1 MLREKHFKLALLT
14 EALLQSPISRV
25 FRLTLVDPHRH
36 LADLEDELER
46 PIDRGQPRIIAAI
59 DRVDYPMATKLER
72 PAPVGPTIVASLC
85 IVAVERGMAP
95 IDEHSS
101 NRLKAVVCKVRMV
114 FPRIDFCHGCAPLA
128 DAIPL
133 YGHFIESVNQRQ
145 FCKPADRPSLAE
157 RGPSQATLIAQR
169 DKLCSTTCHMAEPSD
184 IETFIAEWR
193 GTGGSELANTQ
204 SFINGLARLL
214 GVDPPRGAKADDTAN
229 DYVFERRVFQDNGDG
244 TSSFGRIDCY
254 KRGCF
259 ILEAKQ
265 GSEADRAA
273 ADKGEDD
280 LDIFGQTAKTRV
292 ARGTARR
299 GTPGWAKAMVQAKG
313 QAERYAKAL
322 PIDHGWPPFLLVADI
337 GYCIEVYADF
347 TGTGKAYAQ
356 FPDRARYRIML
367 EDLRDE
373 DVRDRLRAIWT
384 DPKSLD
390 PTARAARVTRDIADL
405 LATVARRLEKR
416 GYDAET
422 TSGFL
427 MRVLFTMFAED
438 SKLIPE
444 GSFTQLLKNQ
454 RAHPEHLEHQL
465 SALWVAMDKGEF
477 SPALGVPLRKF
488 NGYLFKERTALP
500 LDGEELEVL
509 IQAAEHVWTEVE
521 PAIFGTLLERAL
533 NPKER
538 AKLGAHYTPR
548 AYVERL
554 IGPTIMEPLRADWD
568 GVRGAAAT
576 LIEEGKADEA
586 KAFVEAFHSRLAQ
599 TKVLDPACG
608 TGNFLYV
615 AMARMKEL
623 EGEVL
628 DLLVELG
635 DDQYVAELT
644 GHTITP
650 ENFLG
655 IEINPRAA
663 AIAQLVLWIGYLQW
677 HFRVN
682 GADRTPPEPILR
694 DVKTIENRDA
704 LIEWDKKLAELDENG
719 DPVSRW
725 DGETMKVH
733 PVTGKKVPD
742 ETARVEVFRYIKP
755 RAAKWPK
762 ADFIVGNPPFIGNK
776 RMRKRLGENYAK
788 ALRAA
793 WPKVPK
799 SVDLVMYWWDRCAEL
814 TQSGQLR
821 AFGLVSTNSIK
832 QVTNRAVIEKWLKT
846 RPALKLSFAIPDHPW
861 MDDETTAQVR
871 ISMTAAAKTGRM
883 GFLETIQS
891 ERKVKGQPNVVEL
904 VSQLG
909 QIHSNL
915 TIGANITDCGPLKSN
930 DAVSFMGVIPSGTGF
945 RISAEEL
952 KECGHDLSDLPSVV
966 RTYLVGNELTDNK
979 APGFIVDYFGLNEA
993 QAREASPP
1001 LFQFVLNRVKDGRDA
1016 RSGGTADSQQYAAE
1030 WWLFAK
1036 PRPGMRAAL
1045 KGQSR
1050 YIATTETSKHRW
1062 FTFLSPTV
1070 LPDQK
1075 IRGVAI
1081 DDAFYLGVLSSRIHV
1096 VWSDAAGG
1104 RQGVGND
1111 PVYNNTT
1118 CFEPFPFP
1126 ADVSDVVKGK
1136 IRIEAEAFDALRKR
1150 VLESHEDLTLTKL
1163 YNVLEA
1169 LREGRALT
1177 DAERDMHDR
1186 GLVTLIR
1193 QHHDAIDALVAEAY
1207 GWPADLPDEEILTRL
1222 VALNKERAAE
1232 EARGLIRWLRPEYQ
1246 APDYKAPVTQTL
1258 DLGETDG
1265 ALPDNV
1271 IPWPGSLPEQVSA
1284 VQSILTAAA
1293 TPLAPQDVARAFKG
1307 KRAATVR
1314 PVLDALAGIG
1324 MARRLND
1331 GRYAA

>member
-1 MLREKHFKLALLT
+1 
-14 EALLQSPISRV
+14 
-25 FRLTLVDPHRH
+25 
-36 LADLEDELER
+36 
-46 PIDRGQPRIIAAI
+46 
-59 DRVDYPMATKLER
+59 MAT
-72 PAPVGPTIVASLC
+72 GQ
-85 IVAVERGMAP
+85 
-95 IDEHSS
+95 D
-101 NRLKAVVCKVRMV
+101 
-114 FPRIDFCHGCAPLA
+114 RIEA
-128 DAIPL
+128 
-133 YGHFIESVNQRQ
+133 
-145 FCKPADRPSLAE
+145 
-157 RGPSQATLIAQR
+157 
-169 DKLCSTTCHMAEPSD
+169 
-184 IETFIAEWR
+184 FIAEWR
-193 GTGGSELANTQ
+193 DTGGSELANTQ
-204 SFINGLARLL
+204 SFIHGLTSLL
-214 GVDPPRGAKADDTAN
+214 DVDAPRGAKADDATN

-373 DVRDRLRAIWT
+373 DVRERLRAIWT

-465 SALWVAMDKGEF
+465 SALWAAMDKGEF
-477 SPALGVPLRKF
+477 SPALGVPLKKF

-500 LDGEELEVL
+500 LDTEELEVL
-509 IQAAEHVWTEVE
+509 IKAAEHVWTEVE

-554 IGPTIMEPLRADWD
+554 IGPTIMEQLRADWD

-599 TKVLDPACG
+599 TRVLDPACG

-704 LIEWDKKLAELDENG
+704 LIDWDDKIAELDEGGN
-719 DPVSRW
+719 PVTRW
-725 DGETMKVH
+725 DGETMKEH

-742 ETARVEVFRYIKP
+742 ETARLEVYRYVKP

-762 ADFIVGNPPFIGNK
+762 ADFIVGNPPFIGAQ
-776 RMRKRLGENYAK
+776 RLRDRLGDGYFK
-788 ALRAA
+788 ALFATTD
-793 WPKVPK
+793 VPE
-799 SVDLVMYWWDRCAEL
+799 SADFVMHWWDKAATAVRKGG
-814 TQSGQLR
+814 TR
-821 AFGLVSTNSIK
+821 RFGFVTTNSIT
-832 QVTNRAVIEKWLKT
+832 QVFSRRVIAKHLDAKD
-846 RPALKLSFAIPDHPW
+846 RVSLLFAIPDHPW
-861 MDDETTAQVR
+861 VDEKDGAAVR
-871 ISMTAAAKTGRM
+871 IAMTVAQKGKTEGR
-883 GFLETIQS
+883 LLSVANES
-891 ERKVKGQPNVVEL
+891 DAPE
-904 VSQLG
+904 
-909 QIHSNL
+909 QIEFVYFSGS
-915 TIGANITDCGPLKSN
+915 IGNDLRVGADVAGTKPLKSN
-930 DAVSFMGVIPSGTGF
+930 DGLGSMGVKLHG
-945 RISAEEL
+945 E
-952 KECGHDLSDLPSVV
+952 
-966 RTYLVGNELTDNK
+966 
-979 APGFIVDYFGLNEA
+979 GFIISND
-993 QAREASPP
+993 QAAELGASRSAPIRTGRALDP
-1001 LFQFVLNRVKDGRDA
+1001 AVIFDFCNGRDLTA
-1016 RSGGTADSQQYAAE
+1016 RPRLVKVIDLYGLSEAEVRQNHPAIYQYLSNTVRPHREGQAAKSSTADARKYAEE
-1030 WWLFAK
+1030 WWLFGK
-1036 PRPGMRAAL
+1036 TRPELRRAVRNL
-1045 KGQSR
+1045 SR
-1050 YIATTETSKHRW
+1050 YVGTTYTAKHRIFQFLPCSVLPESMVIVIAT
-1062 FTFLSPTV
+1062 
-1070 LPDQK
+1070 DCAYQ
-1075 IRGVAI
+1075 
-1081 DDAFYLGVLSSRIHV
+1081 LGVLSSRVHLT
-1096 VWSDAAGG
+1096 WALEAGG
-1104 RQGVGND
+1104 KLEDR
-1111 PVYNNTT
+1111 PRYNKSL
-1118 CFEPFPFP
+1118 CFDPFPFP
-1126 ADVSDVVKGK
+1126 AEVPEPLKEK
-1136 IRIEAEAFDALRKR
+1136 IRAEAEALDALRKR
-1150 VLESHEDLTLTKL
+1150 VLESHEDLSLTKL

-1169 LREGRALT
+1169 LREGRALS

-1186 GLVTLIR
+1186 GLVTLIH
-1193 QHHDAIDALVAEAY
+1193 QHHDAIDTLVAEAY
-1207 GWPADLPDEEILTRL
+1207 GWPADLLDEEILTRL
-1222 VALNKERAAE
+1222 VALNKERAVE

-1258 DLGETDG
+1258 DLGETAA

-1324 MARRLND
+1324 MARRLKD

>member
-1 MLREKHFKLALLT
+1 
-14 EALLQSPISRV
+14 
-25 FRLTLVDPHRH
+25 
-36 LADLEDELER
+36 
-46 PIDRGQPRIIAAI
+46 
-59 DRVDYPMATKLER
+59 
-72 PAPVGPTIVASLC
+72 
-85 IVAVERGMAP
+85 
-95 IDEHSS
+95 
-101 NRLKAVVCKVRMV
+101 
-114 FPRIDFCHGCAPLA
+114 
-128 DAIPL
+128 
-133 YGHFIESVNQRQ
+133 
-145 FCKPADRPSLAE
+145 
-157 RGPSQATLIAQR
+157 
-169 DKLCSTTCHMAEPSD
+169 MAEPSD

-229 DYVFERRVFQDNGDG
+229 DYVFERRVFQNNGDG
-244 TSSFGRIDCY
+244 TESFGRIDCY

-373 DVRDRLRAIWT
+373 AVRDRLRAIWT

-704 LIEWDKKLAELDENG
+704 LIEWDDKIAELDDSGN
-719 DPVSRW
+719 PVTRW
-725 DGETMKVH
+725 DGETMKEH

-742 ETARVEVFRYIKP
+742 ETARVEVYRYVKP

-762 ADFIVGNPPFIGNK
+762 ADFIVGNPPFIGGK
-776 RMRKRLGENYAK
+776 DVRDRLGDGYFKALFATTDVPESADFVMHWWDKAATAVRKGGTRRFGFVTTNSITQVFSRRVIAK
-788 ALRAA
+788 HLDAKDRLSLLFAIPNHPWVDEKDGAAVRIAMTVAAPGKAAGHHWSVADESGAPNHLVYTERVGQISADLRLGADLTATVALRAN
-793 WPKVPK
+793 
-799 SVDLVMYWWDRCAEL
+799 D
-814 TQSGQLR
+814 
-821 AFGLVSTNSIK
+821 GLCSPGV
-832 QVTNRAVIEKWLKT
+832 
-846 RPALKLSFAIPDHPW
+846 KLHGD
-861 MDDETTAQVR
+861 
-871 ISMTAAAKTGRM
+871 
-883 GFLETIQS
+883 
-891 ERKVKGQPNVVEL
+891 
-904 VSQLG
+904 
-909 QIHSNL
+909 
-915 TIGANITDCGPLKSN
+915 
-930 DAVSFMGVIPSGTGF
+930 
-945 RISAEEL
+945 
-952 KECGHDLSDLPSVV
+952 
-966 RTYLVGNELTDNK
+966 
-979 APGFIVDYFGLNEA
+979 GFIVTPEVAAVLSETRIVPQPAPIRTGSGDSDDVIFDYRNGRDLAARSRGVKVIDLFGLSENEVRNRHPKVYQHLA
-993 QAREASPP
+993 NAVRPQREGQVAKS
-1001 LFQFVLNRVKDGRDA
+1001 NTADA
-1016 RSGGTADSQQYAAE
+1016 RQYAE
-1030 WWLFAK
+1030 KWWLFGK
-1036 PRPGMRAAL
+1036 PRPDLRKAL
-1045 KGQSR
+1045 HGLAR
-1050 YIATTETSKHRW
+1050 YIATVETTKHRV
-1062 FTFLSPTV
+1062 FQFLPTTI
-1070 LPDQK
+1070 LPDNMLVC
-1075 IRGVAI
+1075 IAL
-1081 DDAFYLGVLSSRIHV
+1081 DDAYRLGILSSRFHV
-1096 VWSDAAGG
+1096 PWSIASGG
-1104 RQGVGND
+1104 RMGMGDD
-1111 PVYNNTT
+1111 PRYNKSR
-1118 CFEPFPFP
+1118 CFDPFPFP
-1126 ADVSDVVKGK
+1126 AEVPEPLKDK
-1136 IRIEAEAFDALRKR
+1136 IRAEAEALDALRKR

-1177 DAERDMHDR
+1177 DAERDLHDR

-1207 GWPADLPDEEILTRL
+1207 GWPADLSNEEILTRL

-1232 EARGLIRWLRPEYQ
+1232 EARGLIRWLRPRYQ

-1258 DLGETDG
+1258 DLGETAA

-1324 MARRLND
+1324 MARRLKD

>member
-1 MLREKHFKLALLT
+1 MLRRML
-14 EALLQSPISRV
+14 EADQ
-25 FRLTLVDPHRH
+25 
-36 LADLEDELER
+36 
-46 PIDRGQPRIIAAI
+46 
-59 DRVDYPMATKLER
+59 
-72 PAPVGPTIVASLC
+72 
-85 IVAVERGMAP
+85 
-95 IDEHSS
+95 
-101 NRLKAVVCKVRMV
+101 
-114 FPRIDFCHGCAPLA
+114 
-128 DAIPL
+128 
-133 YGHFIESVNQRQ
+133 IES
-145 FCKPADRPSLAE
+145 
-157 RGPSQATLIAQR
+157 
-169 DKLCSTTCHMAEPSD
+169 
-184 IETFIAEWR
+184 FIAEWR

-244 TSSFGRIDCY
+244 TESFGRIDCY
-254 KRGCF
+254 KRSCF

-280 LDIFGQTAKTRV
+280 LDIFGQTAKARV

-465 SALWVAMDKGEF
+465 SALWAAMDKGEF

-500 LDGEELEVL
+500 LDAEELEVL

-576 LIEEGKADEA
+576 LIEEGKAGEA

-599 TKVLDPACG
+599 TRVLDPACG

-704 LIEWDKKLAELDENG
+704 LIEWDEKVAELDEAGN
-719 DPVSRW
+719 PVTRW
-725 DGETMKVH
+725 DGETMKEH
-733 PVTGKKVPD
+733 PVTGKLVPD
-742 ETARVEVFRYIKP
+742 ETAQVSVFRYVKP
-755 RAAKWPK
+755 RATKWPK
-762 ADFIVGNPPFIGNK
+762 ADFIVGNPPFIGGK
-776 RMRKRLGENYAK
+776 DVRDRLGDGYFKALFATTDVPESADFVMHWWDKAATAVRKSGTRRFGFVTTNSITQVFSRRVIAKHLDAKDRVSLLFAIPNHPWVDEKDGAAVRIAMTVAAPGKAAGYHWNVADESGAPDHLVYTERVGQISSDLRIGADVTSTVALRANEKLASRGVQLMGDGFILAPEEAASHAKVRILPPQPSALPDCPSPNRIRTDGQESAVIFDYRNGRDLASRPRGVKVIDLYGMSEAEVRERHPTVYQHVLATVKPHRDQNNRASYRDNWWLFGEQRSELRK
-788 ALRAA
+788 ALR
-793 WPKVPK
+793 
-799 SVDLVMYWWDRCAEL
+799 
-814 TQSGQLR
+814 
-821 AFGLVSTNSIK
+821 
-832 QVTNRAVIEKWLKT
+832 
-846 RPALKLSFAIPDHPW
+846 
-861 MDDETTAQVR
+861 
-871 ISMTAAAKTGRM
+871 
-883 GFLETIQS
+883 
-891 ERKVKGQPNVVEL
+891 
-904 VSQLG
+904 
-909 QIHSNL
+909 
-915 TIGANITDCGPLKSN
+915 
-930 DAVSFMGVIPSGTGF
+930 GV
-945 RISAEEL
+945 
-952 KECGHDLSDLPSVV
+952 
-966 RTYLVGNELTDNK
+966 
-979 APGFIVDYFGLNEA
+979 
-993 QAREASPP
+993 
-1001 LFQFVLNRVKDGRDA
+1001 
-1016 RSGGTADSQQYAAE
+1016 
-1030 WWLFAK
+1030 
-1036 PRPGMRAAL
+1036 
-1045 KGQSR
+1045 SR
-1050 YIATTETSKHRW
+1050 YIATIETAKHRV
-1062 FTFLSPTV
+1062 FQFLPMSI
-1070 LPDQK
+1070 LPDNK
-1075 IRGVAI
+1075 LACIAL
-1081 DDAFYLGVLSSRIHV
+1081 DDAYALGVLSSRLHV
-1096 VWSDAAGG
+1096 AWAIASGG
-1104 RQGVGND
+1104 RLGMGDD
-1111 PVYNNTT
+1111 PVYVKSR
-1118 CFEPFPFP
+1118 CFDPFPFP
-1126 ADVSDVVKGK
+1126 ADVPEPLKDK
-1136 IRIEAEAFDALRKR
+1136 IRAEAEALDALRKR

-1207 GWPADLPDEEILTRL
+1207 GWPADLSDEEILTRL

-1246 APDYKAPVTQTL
+1246 APDYKAPVTQAL
-1258 DLGETDG
+1258 DLGETAA

-1324 MARRLND
+1324 MARRLKD

>member
-1 MLREKHFKLALLT
+1 
-14 EALLQSPISRV
+14 
-25 FRLTLVDPHRH
+25 
-36 LADLEDELER
+36 
-46 PIDRGQPRIIAAI
+46 
-59 DRVDYPMATKLER
+59 MAT
-72 PAPVGPTIVASLC
+72 GQ
-85 IVAVERGMAP
+85 
-95 IDEHSS
+95 D
-101 NRLKAVVCKVRMV
+101 
-114 FPRIDFCHGCAPLA
+114 RIEA
-128 DAIPL
+128 
-133 YGHFIESVNQRQ
+133 
-145 FCKPADRPSLAE
+145 
-157 RGPSQATLIAQR
+157 
-169 DKLCSTTCHMAEPSD
+169 
-184 IETFIAEWR
+184 FIAEWR
-193 GTGGSELANTQ
+193 DTGGSELANTQ
-204 SFINGLARLL
+204 SFIHGLTSLL
-214 GVDPPRGAKADDTAN
+214 GVAAPRGAKADDVTN

-367 EDLRDE
+367 EDLRDDE
-373 DVRDRLRAIWT
+373 VRDRLRAIWT

-465 SALWVAMDKGEF
+465 SALWAAMDKGEF

-500 LDGEELEVL
+500 LDAEELEVL

-599 TKVLDPACG
+599 TRVLDPACG

-704 LIEWDKKLAELDENG
+704 LIEWDEKVAELDENG
-719 DPVSRW
+719 DPVTRW
-725 DGETMKVH
+725 DGETMKEH

-742 ETARVEVFRYIKP
+742 ETARVEVYRYVKP

-762 ADFIVGNPPFIGNK
+762 ADFIVGNPPFIGGK
-776 RMRKRLGENYAK
+776 DVRDRLGDGYFK
-788 ALRAA
+788 ALFATTD
-793 WPKVPK
+793 VPE
-799 SVDLVMYWWDRCAEL
+799 SADFVMHWWDKAAIAVRKAG
-814 TQSGQLR
+814 TR
-821 AFGLVSTNSIK
+821 RFGFVTTNSIT
-832 QVTNRAVIEKWLKT
+832 QVFSRRVIAKHLDAKD
-846 RPALKLSFAIPDHPW
+846 RVSLMFAIPDHPW
-861 MDDETTAQVR
+861 VDEKDGAAVR
-871 ISMTAAAKTGRM
+871 IAMTVATSGKASGQRWSVVDESDAPDHLVYT
-883 GFLETIQS
+883 E
-891 ERKVKGQPNVVEL
+891 KV
-904 VSQLG
+904 G
-909 QIHSNL
+909 QITADL
-915 TIGANITDCGPLKSN
+915 RIGPDVTSVIRIRANERLASRGVQL
-930 DAVSFMGVIPSGTGF
+930 MG
-945 RISAEEL
+945 
-952 KECGHDLSDLPSVV
+952 D
-966 RTYLVGNELTDNK
+966 
-979 APGFIVDYFGLNEA
+979 GFIVTPEQADALDMVRVLPPQPAAQAEGASPLRIRTDAQNPAVIFDYRNGRDLAARPRGVQVIDLFGLSEA
-993 QAREASPP
+993 EVRAQHPAVYQHILALVKPHRDQNHRASYRE
-1001 LFQFVLNRVKDGRDA
+1001 N
-1016 RSGGTADSQQYAAE
+1016 
-1030 WWLFAK
+1030 WWLFGEQRSELRK
-1036 PRPGMRAAL
+1036 AL
-1045 KGQSR
+1045 RDVNR
-1050 YIATTETSKHRW
+1050 YIATIETAKHRV
-1062 FTFLSPTV
+1062 FQFLPMSI
-1070 LPDQK
+1070 LPDNK
-1075 IRGVAI
+1075 LACIAL
-1081 DDAFYLGVLSSRIHV
+1081 DDGYHLGVLSSGIHV
-1096 VWSDAAGG
+1096 SWSLSVGG
-1104 RQGVGND
+1104 LLEDR
-1111 PVYNNTT
+1111 PVYVKSQ
-1118 CFEPFPFP
+1118 CFDPFPFP
-1126 ADVSDVVKGK
+1126 ADVPEALKDK
-1136 IRIEAEAFDALRKR
+1136 IRAEAEALDALRKR

-1207 GWPADLPDEEILTRL
+1207 GWPVDLSDEEILTRL

-1258 DLGETDG
+1258 DLGETAA

-1324 MARRLND
+1324 MARRLKD

>member
-1 MLREKHFKLALLT
+1 MT
-14 EALLQSPISRV
+14 S
-25 FRLTLVDPHRH
+25 
-36 LADLEDELER
+36 
-46 PIDRGQPRIIAAI
+46 
-59 DRVDYPMATKLER
+59 
-72 PAPVGPTIVASLC
+72 
-85 IVAVERGMAP
+85 
-95 IDEHSS
+95 
-101 NRLKAVVCKVRMV
+101 
-114 FPRIDFCHGCAPLA
+114 
-128 DAIPL
+128 
-133 YGHFIESVNQRQ
+133 
-145 FCKPADRPSLAE
+145 PADIDKFI
-157 RGPSQATLIAQR
+157 SQWR
-169 DKLCSTTCHMAEPSD
+169 D
-184 IETFIAEWR
+184 
-193 GTGGSELANTQ
+193 TGGSELANTH
-204 SFINGLARLL
+204 SFINGLCDLL
-214 GVDPPRGAKADDTAN
+214 EVEPPTGSRTVDVHN

-244 TSSFGRIDCY
+244 TQSFGRIDCY
-254 KRGCF
+254 KRDCF

-280 LDIFGQTAKTRV
+280 LDIFGQTASARIK
-292 ARGTARR
+292 RGTARR

-322 PIDHGWPPFLLVADI
+322 PVDHGWPPILLVTDI

-373 DVRDRLRAIWT
+373 HVRERLRAIWT

-390 PTARAARVTRDIADL
+390 PAARAARVTREIADL

-416 GYDAET
+416 GYNAET

-438 SKLIPE
+438 SGLIPE
-444 GSFTQLLKNQ
+444 KSFTNLLKNQ

-465 SALWVAMDKGEF
+465 SALWAAMDKGEF
-477 SPALGVPLRKF
+477 SPALGVPLKKF
-488 NGYLFKERTALP
+488 NGYLFKERTAIP
-500 LDGEELEVL
+500 LDAEELEVL
-509 IQAAEHVWTEVE
+509 IKAGEHVWTEVE

-650 ENFLG
+650 ESFLG

-694 DVKTIENRDA
+694 DVKTIENGDA
-704 LIEWDKKLAELDENG
+704 LIDWDEKVAELDEEG
-719 DPVSRW
+719 KPVTRW
-725 DGETMKVH
+725 DGETMKEH
-733 PVTGKKVPD
+733 PVTGIDVPD
-742 ETARVEVFRYIKP
+742 ETARIPIYRYVKP
-755 RAAKWPK
+755 RATKWPK
-762 ADFIVGNPPFIGNK
+762 ADFIVGNPPFVSS
-776 RMRKRLGENYAK
+776 RETRELLGDGYAD
-788 ALRAA
+788 ALRDSH
-793 WPKVPK
+793 PSVPGN
-799 SVDLVMYWWDRCAEL
+799 VDLVMYFWKLAAD
-814 TQSGQLR
+814 SVR
-821 AFGLVSTNSIK
+821 AGTREFGLITTSRVRMEQNRR
-832 QVTNRAVIEKWLKT
+832 VTSS
-846 RPALKLSFAIPDHPW
+846 ALSNDLYITFAIPDHPW
-861 MDDETTAQVR
+861 AGKDAEAGVRVAFTVVSKDKSQQRRLLLAPDHDDPRSRVSDGTILEQSDLQTNIRKSITPDLSPSVEIDGVAELKAWSDLSHAGMKPYATTLVITEDVAVR
-871 ISMTAAAKTGRM
+871 L
-883 GFLETIQS
+883 F
-891 ERKVKGQPNVVEL
+891 P
-904 VSQLG
+904 
-909 QIHSNL
+909 
-915 TIGANITDCGPLKSN
+915 
-930 DAVSFMGVIPSGTGF
+930 DAVTMDRYAPRYLNGQDVARRPRNARVLDFNDCASEAAV
-945 RISAEEL
+945 RQISEAAFQYLATHTKPERSQERNL
-952 KECGHDLSDLPSVV
+952 RLRNEWWRFEASRDGLRNGIRQICRYIVTVENSPTRYFVFLPS
-966 RTYLVGNELTDNK
+966 
-979 APGFIVDYFGLNEA
+979 
-993 QAREASPP
+993 S
-1001 LFQFVLNRVKDGRDA
+1001 
-1016 RSGGTADSQQYAAE
+1016 
-1030 WWLFAK
+1030 
-1036 PRPGMRAAL
+1036 
-1045 KGQSR
+1045 
-1050 YIATTETSKHRW
+1050 
-1062 FTFLSPTV
+1062 V

-1075 IRGVAI
+1075 LRCVAS
-1081 DDAFYLGVLSSRIHV
+1081 DDAFVLGVLSSQAHATFSGRI
-1096 VWSDAAGG
+1096 GG
-1104 RQGVGND
+1104 RHGVGNT
-1111 PVYNNTT
+1111 PVYNTKCATT
-1118 CFEPFPFP
+1118 FPLPANVPEPLK
-1126 ADVSDVVKGK
+1126 AK
-1136 IRIEAEAFDALRKR
+1136 IRAEAEALDALRKR

-1207 GWPADLPDEEILTRL
+1207 CWPIDLSDEEILTRL

-1232 EARGLIRWLRPEYQ
+1232 EASGLIRWLRPEYQ
-1246 APDYKAPVTQTL
+1246 NPPSDDWLDTGSGVKPAKPVL
-1258 DLGETDG
+1258 AAEHV
-1265 ALPDNV
+1265 PDNI
-1271 IPWPGSLPEQVSA
+1271 IPWPGTLPEQVSA
-1284 VQSILTAAA
+1284 VQSILSTAQ
-1293 TPLAPQDVARAFKG
+1293 TPLAPQDVARSFKG

-1314 PVLDALAGIG
+1314 PVLEALAGIG
-1324 MARRLND
+1324 MARRLKD